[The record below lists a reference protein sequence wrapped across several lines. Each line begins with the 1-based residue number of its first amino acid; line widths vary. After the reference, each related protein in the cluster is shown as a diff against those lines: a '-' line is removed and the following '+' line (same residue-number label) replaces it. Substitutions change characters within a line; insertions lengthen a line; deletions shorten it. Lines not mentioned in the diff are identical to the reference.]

1 VSVPKLGRYDLALL
15 AGGEEIGRQPM
26 IFGTR
31 EMLGE

>member
-1 VSVPKLGRYDLALL
+1 MSVPKLGRYDLALL